1 MKDLGDMSKMPL
13 THYISSHLSVLY
25 STVVPILLMVSFHS
39 NPNPMIGVQAC
50 IYKLV
55 NTSLYKVT
63 VVTSVVKLILLVLIY

>member
-55 NTSLYKVT
+55 NSSLFIK
-63 VVTSVVKLILLVLIY
+63 SL